1 MESKELRIGNW
12 VCSDKGLPSET
23 NFVITASDILDIDEQ
38 AVVIEP
44 IKLTEEWLVKLGF
57 EFYRKEIFRKSFKTG
72 RKKMWQIFLFKDGSY
87 YQLRFENSIQSDIGI
102 MIDFKNV
109 HQLQNLYF
117 SLTGNE
123 LILTD

>member
-23 NFVITASDILDIDEQ
+23 NFVITASDILDVDEQ

-57 EFYRKEIFRKSFKTG
+57 EYKKTDKSDNYSLFGFRFTFVKEG
-72 RKKMWQIFLFKDGSY
+72 RFKDKSY
-87 YQLRFENSIQSDIGI
+87 LNYVNSITFEDCSNY
-102 MIDFKNV
+102 KNI
-109 HQLQNLYF
+109 HQLQNLVF
-117 SLTGNE
+117 ALTGNE